1 MKDFKI
7 MKIEFWMQGQTAF
20 KYIKE
25 GIDIY
30 DKRIKHFV
38 PFEMQV
44 LPDIKNAK
52 SLSEE
57 QLKTKEGESQLKKI
71 DNNDFL
77 ILLDERG
84 KQYNSKQFSD
94 YLENLMQHSHKR
106 LIFLIG
112 GAYGFSDAVY
122 QRANTQWSLSKLT
135 FSHQM
140 VRLFVVEQI
149 YRAISIQRGLP
160 YHHE

>member
-1 MKDFKI
+1 

-20 KYIKE
+20 KYLKE
-25 GIDIY
+25 GIEIY
-30 DKRIKHFV
+30 EKRIKHFI
-38 PFEMQV
+38 PFEIQV

-57 QLKTKEGESQLKKI
+57 QLKTKEGELQLKKL

-84 KQYNSKQFSD
+84 KQYNSIQFSE
-94 YLENLMQHSHKR
+94 YLEALMQHSHKR

-112 GAYGFSDAVY
+112 GAYGFSDTVY
-122 QRANTQWSLSKLT
+122 QRANAQWSLSKLT

-140 VRLFVVEQI
+140 VRLFIVEQI

>member
-1 MKDFKI
+1 